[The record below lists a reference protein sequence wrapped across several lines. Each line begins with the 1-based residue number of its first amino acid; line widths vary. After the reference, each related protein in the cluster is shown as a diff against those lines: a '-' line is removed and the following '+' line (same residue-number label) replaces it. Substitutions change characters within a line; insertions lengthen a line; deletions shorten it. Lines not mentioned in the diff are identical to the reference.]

1 MKAKL
6 FIPKPHIKAAGEQY
20 LILLKIKTATLA
32 LIILLSVVLIIIMA
46 GNRTKATDNV
56 ENDKISYISV
66 LVTSND
72 TLWNIADRYYSD
84 EFGTIKDYI
93 KEIKRCNVLKSD
105 NIYAGRH
112 IIVPVIYQTEG
123 SR

>member
-6 FIPKPHIKAAGEQY
+6 FTSKPHIKAAGSMETGS
-20 LILLKIKTATLA
+20 I
-32 LIILLSVVLIIIMA
+32 
-46 GNRTKATDNV
+46 N
-56 ENDKISYISV
+56 YISV
-66 LVTSND
+66 LVTSDD
-72 TLWNIADRYYSD
+72 TLWSIADRYYSD
-84 EFGTIKDYI
+84 EFGTVKDYI

-112 IIVPVIYQTEG
+112 IIVPVIYGKKGKEKEDKKDKEGKEKESKEGKGKEKEKG